1 MRPGKRGI
9 AIRYAWGRRRAATI
23 ATWIV
28 PLDRFR
34 RDGVFL
40 RWRGLMVAVV
50 WRADPVNTKAALGAA
65 VNTDPE
71 GLD

>member
-9 AIRYAWGRRRAATI
+9 AIRYAWGRRRAAPI

-50 WRADPVNTKAALGAA
+50 WRADR
-65 VNTDPE
+65 
-71 GLD
+71 